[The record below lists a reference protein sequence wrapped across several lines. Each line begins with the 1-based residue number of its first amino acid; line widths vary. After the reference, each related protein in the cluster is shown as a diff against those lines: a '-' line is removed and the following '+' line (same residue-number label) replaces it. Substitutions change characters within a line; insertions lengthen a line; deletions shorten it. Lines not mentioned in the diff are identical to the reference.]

1 MSSAESNADESS
13 SGYSSSAV
21 IQPLSSDLESR
32 TIGHEKLLT
41 ENDDN
46 SSVEEAKET
55 MMEYLG
61 LVKIGKTFKKKTTP
75 PSKSFS
81 SYNRYLSI
89 PLTSKIGQF
98 IIKNGAVK
106 LDEPTTNKKAE
117 VVPPERKSLRC
128 ETSTT
133 NTKAEEKHEEFPITF
148 KKDKALKQMPHQFC
162 FNSRQRKLRMQ
173 TIDRG
178 KYISIQ

>member
-1 MSSAESNADESS
+1 MSLADSNADESS

-21 IQPLSSDLESR
+21 IHPLSSELEIR
-32 TIGHEKLLT
+32 TLRHERLLT

-46 SSVEEAKET
+46 SSVEGAKEA

-61 LVKIGKTFKKKTTP
+61 LLKIGKTLKKKATP

-81 SYNRYLSI
+81 SYNKYLSI

-98 IIKNGAVK
+98 IIKHGAVK
-106 LDEPTTNKKAE
+106 LDETTSNKKAE

-133 NTKAEEKHEEFPITF
+133 YAKAEEKHEEFPITF

-162 FNSRQRKLRMQ
+162 FNSRQRKIRMQ

>member
-1 MSSAESNADESS
+1 MSLADSNADESS

-21 IQPLSSDLESR
+21 IHTLSGDLETR
-32 TIGHEKLLT
+32 NLRQERLLT
-41 ENDDN
+41 EDDDN
-46 SSVEEAKET
+46 SSVEGAKEA

-61 LVKIGKTFKKKTTP
+61 LLKIGKTLKKKATP

-81 SYNRYLSI
+81 SYNKYLSI

-106 LDEPTTNKKAE
+106 LDETTSNKKAE
-117 VVPPERKSLRC
+117 AVPPERKSLRC

-133 NTKAEEKHEEFPITF
+133 YAKAEEKNEEFPITF

-162 FNSRQRKLRMQ
+162 FNSRQRKIRMQ

>member
-1 MSSAESNADESS
+1 MSLADSYADESS

-21 IQPLSSDLESR
+21 IQPLSIDLETR
-32 TIGHEKLLT
+32 TPRHERLLAK
-41 ENDDN
+41 NDDN
-46 SSVEEAKET
+46 SSIEDAKET

-61 LVKIGKTFKKKTTP
+61 LLKVGTTLKKKAFV
-75 PSKSFS
+75 PSKSFN

-106 LDEPTTNKKAE
+106 LDDPTTDKNAE

-128 ETSTT
+128 ETSSTLAR
-133 NTKAEEKHEEFPITF
+133 AETKHEEFPITF
-148 KKDKALKQMPHQFC
+148 KKKALKQTPHQFC
-162 FNSRQRKLRMQ
+162 FNSRQRKIRMQ

-178 KYISIQ
+178 KYISKQ